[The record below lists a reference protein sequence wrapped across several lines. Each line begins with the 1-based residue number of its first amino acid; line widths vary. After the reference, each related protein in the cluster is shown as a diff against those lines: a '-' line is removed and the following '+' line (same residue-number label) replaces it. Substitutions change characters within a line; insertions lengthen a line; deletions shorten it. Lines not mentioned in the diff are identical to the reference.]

1 MNIRFE
7 IMTVTHDAKI
17 ANIIADKLLDYLEHT
32 LDYDAAIVVIDADTE
47 VEL

>member
-7 IMTVTHDAKI
+7 IMTQTHDAKI
-17 ANIIADKLLDYLEHT
+17 ANIIADKLLDYLEYS
-32 LDYDAAIVVIDADTE
+32 LCYDAAIVVIDADTE